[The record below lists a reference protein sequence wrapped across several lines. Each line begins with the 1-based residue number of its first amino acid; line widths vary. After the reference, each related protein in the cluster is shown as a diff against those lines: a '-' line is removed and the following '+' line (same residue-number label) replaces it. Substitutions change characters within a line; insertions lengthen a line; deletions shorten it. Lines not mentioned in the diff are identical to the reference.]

1 MKRRFWT
8 VVLSLVAVLCL
19 TFALTACGG
28 GKTECEKGNH
38 EFETAWTPDATYHW
52 HKCKN
57 CDEIADK
64 AAHTPDRAAATET
77 EPVKCSVCDYII
89 TPATGHI
96 QHTAGTKWLN
106 DANEHWHK
114 CTGCEEKLDKAAH
127 TPDRAAA
134 TETEP
139 VKCSVCDYI
148 ITPALGHTTHTAGTK
163 WLNDANEHW
172 HKCTGCEE
180 KLDKAAHVYDKE
192 VVADEYR
199 ASEATYTEPAKYYKS
214 CVCGAKGTETF
225 NNGST
230 LSAQDNQIKL
240 KSGVTLGKTYDGAAY
255 SLSADKFTV
264 NGNGAITF
272 EYKSVDASDWSAS
285 APVNAGDYK
294 VRVSVAAT
302 AEWKAAQATFDFAI
316 AKKQLTISGTTVADK
331 VYDGTAEA
339 TVTAGTLAGLIN
351 GDEVSVGV
359 TAIGAFASKDV
370 AYDIDVDPQD
380 VTVSYT
386 LTGDLAKNYLAPVG
400 ETLQAKINPKTLS
413 NVNLTKV
420 YDGHG
425 SFERTA
431 LTVEQG
437 LIAGESIKIYVDAI
451 GANAG
456 VYKDGNEDGDF
467 DLNEYV
473 LYIGDSEEQ
482 TVNYAWGDTCTAT
495 ITAKQLTVTV
505 STVMKN
511 YDGTTD
517 FSQSVKAANV
527 EGIVG
532 SDDITVNMTGTLG
545 NKSVTNAMQSCNVTF
560 SLSGANKDNYT
571 LKNATQVISVLVSK
585 YNFNLDSKTGYASGK
600 IYVTAKQVNNS
611 GTITFENI
619 VVTGDIFEGDTITAT
634 IAKNGDSSKM
644 GCTEY
649 KTNETN
655 ISETHY
661 TITFGGADVGNYD
674 FGGGTRY
681 NPTVYLTIYEQEV
694 TLDTEFTYSKIYS
707 GMQQWIKVD
716 LQKQEGEGY
725 AIVAKDGTTIDT
737 AKTKM
742 YDMAG
747 NEVVDMKPTAD
758 GTYFICVTATSDSAI
773 GMTITSPAV

>member
-89 TPATGHI
+89 TPA
-96 QHTAGTKWLN
+96 
-106 DANEHWHK
+106 
-114 CTGCEEKLDKAAH
+114 
-127 TPDRAAA
+127 
-134 TETEP
+134 
-139 VKCSVCDYI
+139 
-148 ITPALGHTTHTAGTK
+148 LGHTTHTAGTK
-163 WLNDANEHW
+163 WFNDANEHW

-214 CVCGAKGTETF
+214 CVCGAKGMETF

-230 LSAQDNQIKL
+230 LSAQDNQVNL

-370 AYDIDVDPQD
+370 AYELDVEPQD

-400 ETLQAKINPKTLS
+400 ETLQAKINRKTLS

-425 SFERTA
+425 RFERTA

-456 VYKDGNEDGDF
+456 VYKNGNENGNFDF
-467 DLNEYV
+467 NEYV

-495 ITAKQLTVTV
+495 ITKKQLVVEFTVDD
-505 STVMKN
+505 KY
-511 YDGTTD
+511 YDGTTEATIADGSLAVSGIVGEDDVTVTPTATFASSAPGNDVTVNVTFALSGAAAGNYCVEDTTVTAEIIAVEFNINSVSAVSGQGTVLVGTLAQGEISKNDTLILETKSGEKITVIVKGIMVDKKEVTSIQDSGDAAILIDIAKDKVAAGDKLVSSMDVIKVNMSYDNAKGYYTTGDVD
-517 FSQSVKAANV
+517 FGKTVYANV
-527 EGIVG
+527 ELADAEWEVIMDTGVATYKVYDSKG
-532 SDDITVNMTGTLG
+532 AEITVVNGAFTLG
-545 NKSVTNAMQSCNVTF
+545 TSDTVT
-560 SLSGANKDNYT
+560 
-571 LKNATQVISVLVSK
+571 LV
-585 YNFNLDSKTGYASGK
+585 FTPVD
-600 IYVTAKQVNNS
+600 
-611 GTITFENI
+611 
-619 VVTGDIFEGDTITAT
+619 
-634 IAKNGDSSKM
+634 
-644 GCTEY
+644 
-649 KTNETN
+649 
-655 ISETHY
+655 
-661 TITFGGADVGNYD
+661 
-674 FGGGTRY
+674 GGG
-681 NPTVYLTIYEQEV
+681 VDACAI
-694 TLDTEFTYSKIYS
+694 
-707 GMQQWIKVD
+707 QQK
-716 LQKQEGEGY
+716 K
-725 AIVAKDGTTIDT
+725 
-737 AKTKM
+737 
-742 YDMAG
+742 
-747 NEVVDMKPTAD
+747 
-758 GTYFICVTATSDSAI
+758 
-773 GMTITSPAV
+773 